1 MRRPEFYTIKTAA
14 EFNKWYWLKE
24 EMVAI
29 CKATGLSATGSK
41 FQLRD
46 RIMYG
51 LDNDGAKLPESKIKK
66 VTDGFDWAK
75 EKLTLQT
82 IITDT
87 VSFGPNFRNFI
98 KLHVGNKFVCHSDF
112 MDWVKTNTGKT
123 LQDAILI
130 WQELE
135 NRKTNPGFKRTIAEN
150 NMLAQYVRD
159 FLNDNPGKKIKD
171 VLVVWKIK
179 KAQPMINGF
188 VKYKKADV
196 KLINK

>member
-1 MRRPEFYTIKTAA
+1 MKRPDFSNIKTAT
-14 EFNKWYWLKE
+14 EFNNWYWLKE

-29 CKATGLSATGSK
+29 CKATGLPATGSK

-46 RIMYG
+46 RIMYA
-51 LDNDGAKLPESKIKK
+51 LDNNGTKMPEPVPKK
-66 VTDGFDWAK
+66 PTAVYDWAK
-75 EKLTLQT
+75 GKLTPET
-82 IITDT
+82 IITDN

-112 MDWVKTNTGKT
+112 MNWIKSNTGKT
-123 LQDAILI
+123 LQDAILM

-135 NRKTNPGFKRTIAEN
+135 NRKKNPNFKRNISEH
-150 NMLAQYVRD
+150 NMLAQYVKD
-159 FLNDNPGKKIKD
+159 FLKDNPGKKIKD
-171 VLVVWKIK
+171 VLAVWKIK
-179 KAQPMINGF
+179 KTQPMINGF

>member
-1 MRRPEFYTIKTAA
+1 MKRPDFSNIKTAT

-29 CKATGLSATGSK
+29 CKVTGLPANGSK

-46 RIMYG
+46 RIMYA
-51 LDNDGAKLPESKIKK
+51 LDNNGAKMPEPKLKK
-66 VTDGFDWAK
+66 AMAVYDWAK
-75 EKLTLQT
+75 SKLTLQT
-82 IITDT
+82 IITGN
-87 VSFGPNFRNFI
+87 VSFGPNFRDFI

-123 LQDAILI
+123 LQDAILM

-135 NRKTNPGFKRTIAEN
+135 SRKINPGFKRTIAEN

-159 FLNDNPGKKIKD
+159 FLKDNPGKKIRD
-171 VLVVWKIK
+171 VLAIWKIK
-179 KAQPMINGF
+179 KTQPMINGF